1 MKSLWMQDILWIEK
15 VLLNPNRMR
24 KYFLYI
30 SMLTLLSCGKK
41 MVEEHKDH
49 DSQHDAMLTL
59 TKQERLVANIQID
72 TAQIKA
78 LFEETTL
85 IGTAVVDERAIN
97 MISSRVAGRVDKLFV
112 RNPGTFVN
120 KGEPLYSIYSE
131 EILAFENEYLL
142 TIEQNKIAA
151 TQKAVTQSMVEAAR
165 RRLELWTLSEKQI
178 AELETTKNLSP
189 LITFYS
195 NRSGYLS
202 DLLVREG
209 EYVEIGTPMFRLAN
223 LSSLWVETQVYS
235 NEVNY
240 LQQSPDLQVEF
251 ETFPGERIKGKIV
264 YDNPRLENDTK
275 INLVR
280 VMINNPKG
288 NYKPGMMAYV
298 YLKRNRKQT
307 LVIPKSALL
316 LQNAITVWIE
326 TPEGMFEERM
336 VEIGNS
342 NKREVEILSGLSA
355 GELVVTSGAYL
366 LNSAMKVKQ
375 GGGSMGPMKM

>member
-1 MKSLWMQDILWIEK
+1 
-15 VLLNPNRMR
+15 MR
-24 KYFLYI
+24 KYFLYV
-30 SMLTLLSCGKK
+30 SMLTLLISCGKK
-41 MVEEHKDH
+41 MIEEHKGH
-49 DSQHDAMLTL
+49 DTKHDAMLTL
-59 TKQERLVANIQID
+59 TAHDRLVANIQID
-72 TAQIKA
+72 TVKIRA

-85 IGTAVVDERAIN
+85 IGTAAVDERAIN
-97 MISSRVAGRVDKLFV
+97 MISSRVTGRVDKLFV

-142 TIEQNKIAA
+142 AIEQNKIAA

-202 DLLVREG
+202 DLFVREG

-235 NEVNY
+235 SEVNY
-240 LQQSPDLQVEF
+240 LKQSPDLQVEF
-251 ETFPGERIKGKIV
+251 EAFPGERIKGEIV

-280 VMINNPKG
+280 ITVNNPKG

-298 YLKRNRKQT
+298 YLKRNKKQT

-316 LQNAITVWIE
+316 LQSAITVWVE

-342 NKREVEILSGLSA
+342 NKREVEILSGISA

-366 LNSAMKVKQ
+366 LNSALKVKQ
-375 GGGSMGPMKM
+375 GGGMKM

>member
-1 MKSLWMQDILWIEK
+1 
-15 VLLNPNRMR
+15 MR